1 MSDLGDVTI
10 NGKKYRV
17 QLESYKEKDLAD
29 FAPRASVPG
38 GSSIMAELLLYQP
51 LNMTDWRHGY
61 GFMWHTDAMGY
72 LKTMGD
78 IDTRFPGA
86 VMFASK
92 PADIPHV
99 IAPATSA
106 ARKDGFVLFNDILYA
121 WSGVAAVG
129 LCKYTSSTWSVV
141 SAVNYNF
148 ALSSE
153 EYLFLCP
160 DGAQLSYITKT
171 NATPTVTGVDAE
183 AKDFKFLC
191 IHNGKIWGFQEGSS
205 LLHYSTES
213 DLSDMQ
219 GDVDGSGDPDPSA
232 VTVGAGGYPLLGM
245 ISYANYL
252 YVFRSDGV
260 WAVGEDNIA
269 RRILDYSG
277 ERSIYNF
284 AGYTVYNGYLYFT
297 IQAKIYQWNGSRL
310 SDVTPPRLG
319 DTFPYSE
326 VRYYG
331 KMTTAGNYLYV
342 TAEWFNDETSTAYAS
357 LFCFDGIGWHK
368 INDLASYDGTSVN
381 VVSGTPVF
389 CDGYQKRLYVD
400 VRLGGTPTGVAGS
413 KIVRIPWRDVPATPY
428 PISLSSDTSPYL
440 LTSRIDAGF
449 RRIQK
454 STPSLLVEA
463 DNVDS
468 TRYLK
473 VGYYLDNSMTY
484 QAFGYVNTE
493 GVTELYPNYPSTAS
507 SDATE
512 EFYNMKLRVDFINTG
527 TVNTST
533 PILEGLTLRFL
544 MRPEVFY
551 GYNFNIVGAAN
562 YVYGDAED
570 SRSPKDIRDDLQAAR
585 DSKSPI
591 EFIDIY
597 GVSHKCYISSL
608 SLLAVERHNDS
619 DDGTINIENVV
630 NLNLV
635 EAA

>member
-78 IDTRFPGA
+78 VDTRAPGI
-86 VMFASK
+86 VTFSSK
-92 PADIPHV
+92 PVDISD
-99 IAPATSA
+99 ATD
-106 ARKDGFVLFNDILYA
+106 ARKGGITTFNNTIYA
-121 WSGVAAVG
+121 WGENAGTNASLRKYSGGSWANV
-129 LCKYTSSTWSVV
+129 
-141 SAVNYNF
+141 YN
-148 ALSSE
+148 
-153 EYLFLCP
+153 P
-160 DGAQLSYITKT
+160 DGAAVVLNCLATEDYIFASAYNLQVVKITS
-171 NATPTVTGVDAE
+171 AGTVTTAGADAASKNFAE
-183 AKDFKFLC
+183 FC
-191 IHNGKIWGFQEGSS
+191 IHNGKIWAYQIGSN
-205 LLHYSTES
+205 LLHYSTED
-213 DLSDMQ
+213 DLSDLY
-219 GDVDGSGDPDPSA
+219 GDVDALGDPDPGA
-232 VTVGAGGYPLLGM
+232 VTVGAGGFPLVGM
-245 ISYANYL
+245 VSYAGYL

-260 WAVGEDNIA
+260 WTVGEDNIA
-269 RRILDYSG
+269 RRVLDFSS
-277 ERSIYNF
+277 ENNPSVNF
-284 AGYTVYNGYLYFT
+284 KVRVVYNGYLYFNVMS
-297 IQAKIYQWNGSRL
+297 KLYQWNGSRL

-319 DTFPYSE
+319 DKFPYSE
-326 VRYYG
+326 IRYYG
-331 KMTTAGNYLYV
+331 AAVTASNYLYV
-342 TAEWFNDETSTAYAS
+342 LADWLNDETSTNYVS
-357 LFCFDGIGWHK
+357 LFCFDGVGWHK
-368 INDLASYDGTSVN
+368 LNDLLSGATLAQVSTYPMAFYTYSTKQI
-381 VVSGTPVF
+381 VV
-389 CDGYQKRLYVD
+389 
-400 VRLGGTPTGVAGS
+400 GVAD
-413 KIVRIPWRDVPATPY
+413 KTYLITTPFRDVASAPFPV
-428 PISLSSDTSPYL
+428 SLSTTTSPYL
-440 LTSRIDAGF
+440 LTSRLDAGF

-454 STPSLLVEA
+454 STPSILVEA

-473 VGYYLDNSMTY
+473 VGYYLENSTTY
-484 QAFGYVNTE
+484 QAFGTVTSP
-493 GVTELYPNYPSTAS
+493 GVTELYPNYPSTTS

-512 EFYNMKLRVDFINTG
+512 EFYNMKLRVDFLNTSA
-527 TVNTST
+527 VNTST

-551 GYNFNIVGAAN
+551 GYNFNVVGAAN

-619 DDGTINIENVV
+619 DDGTINIENVCNV
-630 NLNLV
+630 NLV
-635 EAA
+635 QVK